1 MLDLGWNV
9 THDCLIGINFIPLEV
24 AVLYIQ
30 RHSLYIVKKYR
41 EYGKR
46 RGIKADPLTILASKQ
61 RLKSDTASQPVIF
74 WRFPIS
80 VILYDTRFIEK
91 KVGKKR
97 NRWKT
102 VRSLFRW
109 ELVVETIENYATR
122 NCYNLSFSFD

>member
-1 MLDLGWNV
+1 MLDLRWNVV

-61 RLKSDTASQPVIF
+61 RLKNDTAGHPVIF

-91 KVGKKR
+91 KKKTVGKER

-109 ELVVETIENYATR
+109 GSLKIMQLKIVNI
-122 NCYNLSFSFD
+122 LIIFH